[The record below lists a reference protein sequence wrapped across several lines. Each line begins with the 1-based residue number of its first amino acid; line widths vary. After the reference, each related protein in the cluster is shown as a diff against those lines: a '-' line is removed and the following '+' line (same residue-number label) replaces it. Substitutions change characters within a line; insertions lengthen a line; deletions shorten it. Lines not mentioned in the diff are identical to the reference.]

1 MTVPSNPTGTETKK
15 IRRQLIGARIPPST
29 RPMNDPLMA
38 AAWLTPMAMPR
49 RSGGKASV
57 KMAAE
62 LAINMAA
69 PTPWKMRMTIS
80 QMPPGCPV
88 SQVMLSSTEKKVN
101 TANPRL

>member
-1 MTVPSNPTGTETKK
+1 MTVPSSPTGTDTKK
-15 IRRQLIGARIPPST
+15 IRRQLMGASTPPST
-29 RPMNDPLMA
+29 SPMNDPLIA

-62 LAINMAA
+62 LDINMAA

-80 QMPPGCPV
+80 Q
-88 SQVMLSSTEKKVN
+88 
-101 TANPRL
+101 